1 MRLTSEQAA
10 GLLALRTPAERV
22 KWLVELVSGTS
33 GLGWVAIKAVLI
45 FAVAVIGLRLV
56 AAARR
61 RPGSG
66 SPEGKDR
73 R

>member
-1 MRLTSEQAA
+1 
-10 GLLALRTPAERV
+10 V
-22 KWLVELVSGTS
+22 KWLLELVSGTS

-56 AAARR
+56 AAVRR

-66 SPEGKDR
+66 SPEGKDSR
-73 R
+73 